1 MRTFNRPFYWPDGN
15 GSFDTYYWQCG
26 CDGSGGGNGTIPASN
41 ANDLSFEASNGD
53 VYDNLVFEAND
64 GTIYDD
70 IEVS

>member
-1 MRTFNRPFYWPDGN
+1 MKTFNRPFYWPDGN
-15 GSFDTYYWQCG
+15 GSFDVYYWQCG
-26 CDGSGGGNGTIPASN
+26 CDGISTIPAGS

-53 VYDNLVFEAND
+53 VYDNLVFEASD